1 MPPSDQQISSA
12 VDYNPAVSSNQMED
26 YYRRQLQ
33 NIKKWLCTTKKRKES
48 EWKKEQGEF
57 EKRKQEFELQ
67 CDRERTMLN
76 VEKNLEPKQ
85 STPHFVH
92 PTRYRNRN
100 SFTNT
105 ANESNQKLKNGS

>member
-1 MPPSDQQISSA
+1 MVMHYQEKERIR
-12 VDYNPAVSSNQMED
+12 ME
-26 YYRRQLQ
+26 
-33 NIKKWLCTTKKRKES
+33 
-48 EWKKEQGEF
+48 KEQGEF
-57 EKRKQEFELQ
+57 EKLKQEFELQ
-67 CDRERTMLN
+67 CARERAILN

-105 ANESNQKLKNGS
+105 ANESNQKLKNGSWKKVQSVSKSALHRRKR